1 MTAYVGAVLLL
12 LSASASALSATSAF
26 APRAALPICRRADQ
40 PRAGA
45 ARMVSAK
52 EVFGQ
57 YFEASPPVQKSLQT
71 LPPPVAKGAM
81 AGLVA
86 ITGVAGFAL
95 TPSRRIA
102 VNTVGGAL
110 AASVG
115 NIARKRLTDERQKAA
130 MPAVAALLAEGLP
143 KAEGMTAASESLAAI
158 AVEFDVPKKQ
168 FEGQLAELYLAFL
181 NACLTAHEV
190 QTAELSDLLRL
201 QTLLRLSAAQ
211 TGTQVYAAA
220 RQLYSRHRAYLEDT
234 EPNDSKKLL
243 QKFVFLAERILSRD
257 ESPEGYRYESLR
269 LQKLFNLTTG
279 QWRSMAE
286 EAAVPFYEKALTSAV
301 LEAKPVT
308 APQLAAVRDSLGIS
322 TTCADN
328 MHADI
333 FSKAA
338 AEMLADG
345 ALAAADKER
354 LSSVVTLLGM
364 APAAMSRTLQS
375 LTSPLYTASFE
386 EVLAELEALDADADA
401 SFCAQKSAGLAQRQ
415 DELLLEAAD
424 AHAIEAEA
432 MRTTAR
438 GVLEGAVK
446 LLRAQ
451 NVPQGL
457 GEVQRLDAFCAR
469 AAAFMVEVEHAQG
482 PPEAALSSL
491 FGGLKSGEMKQSEV
505 LSLYRVLLL
514 HYLEDFKVD
523 EVEAA
528 SLARLR
534 AVLGL
539 SDVESTSIYQ
549 AAAGP
554 LFRTAVQKAVNAE
567 LGEAQKEEL
576 QTSLA
581 NLALPPEATLAV
593 SAEVYGEKLRAFA
606 GDSKIM
612 DEEQV
617 AQLAQLRDFLGLE
630 MSDVYEMHEAECSGA
645 YRNSVREVMGVSG
658 IIPDEYWDGL
668 DKLRERLGLSEETA
682 QQLFSVEVTVKMKEF
697 GTKAVDA
704 MTAKMESQQQP
715 DKTDDKG
722 SINIEAPA
730 LSTEVLNLVD
740 FAVAAKVIMVKE
752 GAGKEFDACGA
763 NLRNEFEERTLK
775 ELYKQFLIEAFSG
788 SNAATNQRLF
798 DSLNRVALVLGL
810 KSDEVAMIHNG
821 VGSHIYRTYISKAL
835 KKGPLGQEE
844 TNFLSSIK
852 EVLSME
858 QAKCDELV
866 REQQTQRVSILIE
879 QMFEKSQVIA
889 EDVRKMR
896 DEADLY
902 EVDLLKDLQLGTF
915 KRERLFLCELEDLV
929 ESGELKADDMSAL
942 IEVAEPLHISEE
954 DAQRMLE
961 TSVQKRTAAGVLQAA
976 SSLRQNSPDGARA
989 ELERMLQFAA
999 LLPGTVADAK
1009 AVSAGERSELYMLY
1023 QAGQLAAGTVNVEG
1037 TAKLELLKSV
1047 MGLAVAASAP
1057 AS

>member
-1 MTAYVGAVLLL
+1 
-12 LSASASALSATSAF
+12 
-26 APRAALPICRRADQ
+26 
-40 PRAGA
+40 
-45 ARMVSAK
+45 
-52 EVFGQ
+52 
-57 YFEASPPVQKSLQT
+57 
-71 LPPPVAKGAM
+71 
-81 AGLVA
+81 
-86 ITGVAGFAL
+86 L
-95 TPSRRIA
+95 T
-102 VNTVGGAL
+102 
-110 AASVG
+110 
-115 NIARKRLTDERQKAA
+115 
-130 MPAVAALLAEGLP
+130 
-143 KAEGMTAASESLAAI
+143 
-158 AVEFDVPKKQ
+158 
-168 FEGQLAELYLAFL
+168 
-181 NACLTAHEV
+181 
-190 QTAELSDLLRL
+190 
-201 QTLLRLSAAQ
+201 RLSAC
-211 TGTQVYAAA
+211 AAS
-220 RQLYSRHRAYLEDT
+220 Q
-234 EPNDSKKLL
+234 LL

-415 DELLLEAAD
+415 EELLLEAAD

-432 MRTTAR
+432 MRTTAI

-593 SAEVYGEKLRAFA
+593 SAEVYGEKLRA
-606 GDSKIM
+606 
-612 DEEQV
+612 
-617 AQLAQLRDFLGLE
+617 
-630 MSDVYEMHEAECSGA
+630 
-645 YRNSVREVMGVSG
+645 
-658 IIPDEYWDGL
+658 
-668 DKLRERLGLSEETA
+668 
-682 QQLFSVEVTVKMKEF
+682 
-697 GTKAVDA
+697 
-704 MTAKMESQQQP
+704 
-715 DKTDDKG
+715 
-722 SINIEAPA
+722 
-730 LSTEVLNLVD
+730 
-740 FAVAAKVIMVKE
+740 
-752 GAGKEFDACGA
+752 
-763 NLRNEFEERTLK
+763 
-775 ELYKQFLIEAFSG
+775 
-788 SNAATNQRLF
+788 QR
-798 DSLNRVALVLGL
+798 A
-810 KSDEVAMIHNG
+810 
-821 VGSHIYRTYISKAL
+821 
-835 KKGPLGQEE
+835 
-844 TNFLSSIK
+844 
-852 EVLSME
+852 
-858 QAKCDELV
+858 
-866 REQQTQRVSILIE
+866 
-879 QMFEKSQVIA
+879 
-889 EDVRKMR
+889 
-896 DEADLY
+896 
-902 EVDLLKDLQLGTF
+902 
-915 KRERLFLCELEDLV
+915 
-929 ESGELKADDMSAL
+929 
-942 IEVAEPLHISEE
+942 
-954 DAQRMLE
+954 
-961 TSVQKRTAAGVLQAA
+961 
-976 SSLRQNSPDGARA
+976 
-989 ELERMLQFAA
+989 
-999 LLPGTVADAK
+999 
-1009 AVSAGERSELYMLY
+1009 
-1023 QAGQLAAGTVNVEG
+1023 LAARTGRHTRTHRTHHTHHTRTHGTR
-1037 TAKLELLKSV
+1037 THTRHTKH
-1047 MGLAVAASAP
+1047 ASASCRGRSRRSVTPRSPCVHAQAPSP
-1057 AS
+1057 ATARSWTRSRWPSSRSCATSSGWRCRTCTRCTRPSARGRIATRCVR